1 MQNIQQGLENLK
13 RHIKIA
19 PEAPGVYRMLGEND
33 EVLYVGKAKN
43 IKKRI
48 VAYSHFDK
56 LPIRLQ
62 RMVSQIKRMEFII
75 VENEAKAL
83 LMENELIKELEPKYN
98 ILLKDD
104 KTFPHLVIDVTSKFP
119 SLRKYRGKRQ
129 DKNKYFGP
137 FASVTAVNSV
147 LDIVQKAFL
156 LRSCRD
162 GVFNNR
168 QRPCLMYQIKRCS
181 APCVGRISEEDYKL
195 LVKEAI
201 DFLEGKNTKLQEE
214 LSQQMN
220 EASERMDYE
229 TALVLR
235 DRIRALA
242 SVQRGNNVEYADIK
256 SVDMIALVRKNNL
269 VCIQVFFIRSGQ
281 NCGNAPYFPKQ
292 IEDADDNEILEAFLS
307 SFYSSHIPPKE
318 IVLSQEIENK
328 EFLEK
333 ALSTRINTYQKG
345 NKAHI
350 INMVKANAEASID
363 RKIAEQASVKSN
375 LEEMVKWFD
384 LPRIPQRI
392 EIYDNSHNQG
402 TFAIGAMV
410 VATPDGFDKK
420 SYRQFNIKES
430 DFKHR
435 QEENDF
441 KRYLEAS
448 SGARNSC
455 TPTYTQV
462 SALREPPLSNSLKS
476 FSENIEERYLEA
488 SSGAGNSCTS
498 TYTQVSALREPPLS
512 NSLKSFSENIE
523 ERHLEA
529 SSGAGNSCTPTYTQV
544 SALREPPLSN
554 SLKSFSENIEEHHLE
569 ASSGAGNLS
578 NQSANSSQKII
589 NQDDFLMM
597 KEVLLRRFAR
607 MTPENK
613 PDVILLDGGL
623 GQLHAVHEALKDFDL
638 SGIAI
643 IAISKGPDRNAGK
656 EFYHQLGK
664 ESFSLPF
671 QSPIAFYLQ
680 NLRDEAHRFAIGT
693 HRARRAKS
701 ISKSRLDEIEG
712 IGARR
717 KRDLLNYFGS
727 VEEISQSSVKD
738 LQKVEGIS
746 KKTAEKI
753 YNYFHIS

>member
-1 MQNIQQGLENLK
+1 MGNIQQGLANLK
-13 RHIKIA
+13 HFIKIA
-19 PEAPGVYRMLGEND
+19 PEAPGVYRMLDEND
-33 EVLYVGKAKN
+33 VVLYVGKAKN

-83 LMENELIKELEPKYN
+83 LMENELIKEFEPKYN

-137 FASVTAVNSV
+137 FANATAVNSV

-181 APCVGRISEEDYKL
+181 APCVGKISEEDYKI

-201 DFLEGKNTKLQEE
+201 EFLEGKNTKLQEE
-214 LSQQMN
+214 LSKQMN
-220 EASERMDYE
+220 EASERLDYE

-235 DRIRALA
+235 DRIKALA

-256 SVDMIALVRKNNL
+256 SVDMIALVRKNNM

-307 SFYSSHIPPKE
+307 SFYSEHIPPKE

-328 EFLEK
+328 EFLEE
-333 ALSTRINTYQKG
+333 ALDTHINTYQKG

-402 TFAIGAMV
+402 SFAIGAMV

-420 SYRQFNIKES
+420 SYRKFNIKES
-430 DFKHR
+430 DLKHR

-441 KRYLEAS
+441 KR
-448 SGARNSC
+448 
-455 TPTYTQV
+455 
-462 SALREPPLSNSLKS
+462 
-476 FSENIEERYLEA
+476 
-488 SSGAGNSCTS
+488 
-498 TYTQVSALREPPLS
+498 
-512 NSLKSFSENIE
+512 
-523 ERHLEA
+523 HLEA
-529 SSGAGNSCTPTYTQV
+529 SAGAKNAATQ
-544 SALREPPLSN
+544 P
-554 SLKSFSENIEEHHLE
+554 
-569 ASSGAGNLS
+569 
-578 NQSANSSQKII
+578 QKII

-623 GQLHAVHEALKDFDL
+623 GQLHAVHEALKDYDL

-701 ISKSRLDEIEG
+701 ISKSKLDEIEG

-738 LQKVEGIS
+738 LQKVAGIS

-753 YNYFHIS
+753 YNYFHF